1 MESETRIAR
10 LVDSKVTIY
19 SNHLTREVLNG
30 VDLGSD
36 ITIVD
41 YELEELFSKTRLYD
55 WYLK

>member
-1 MESETRIAR
+1 M
-10 LVDSKVTIY
+10 
-19 SNHLTREVLNG
+19 LNG